1 MDQASEGLMRSA
13 LHDLANAL
21 SGLQGI
27 LELSDPMRPLTPRE
41 RGRMEAI
48 LAEGMTT
55 LDRARHLAMGSLPE
69 AALEPGEA
77 WRMSLAEA
85 LEPLSTIFRCPFEIT
100 YTGDPAYD
108 RWPGELGRGYVLALA
123 RQLLPYAQGGRMG
136 LGCTADAGEWRILW
150 TPASV
155 LPDSLSADQEA
166 RPRDISSRWA
176 IRVGASLGA
185 SLSLEAEGLAVRIPR
200 F

>member
-69 AALEPGEA
+69 AALEAGEA
-77 WRMSLAEA
+77 WRLSLAED
-85 LEPLSTIFRCPFEIT
+85 LEPLATIFRCPFDIT
-100 YTGDPAYD
+100 YTGDP
-108 RWPGELGRGYVLALA
+108 RPRPLA
-123 RQLLPYAQGGRMG
+123 R
-136 LGCTADAGEWRILW
+136 
-150 TPASV
+150 
-155 LPDSLSADQEA
+155 
-166 RPRDISSRWA
+166 
-176 IRVGASLGA
+176 
-185 SLSLEAEGLAVRIPR
+185 
-200 F
+200 